1 MAVKAVL
8 FDEKGNIIKEVKGD
22 LVSIQGVEYKP
33 YPFGMGIEL
42 RSASAGKV
50 IPETL
55 PEIFC
60 ADADNMID
68 KVVKETKGAAKA
80 LDVRMKTAFLIA
92 SGGERR

>member
-8 FDEKGNIIKEVKGD
+8 FDEKGNVIKEVKGD
-22 LVSIQGVEYKP
+22 LVSIQGVEYKH
-33 YPFGMGIEL
+33 YPFGIGIEL
-42 RSASAGKV
+42 HSASTGKM

-60 ADADNMID
+60 SEANNMID
-68 KVVKETKGAAKA
+68 KVVKETRGDVKA
-80 LDVRMKTAFLIA
+80 LDVRMKTVFLIA